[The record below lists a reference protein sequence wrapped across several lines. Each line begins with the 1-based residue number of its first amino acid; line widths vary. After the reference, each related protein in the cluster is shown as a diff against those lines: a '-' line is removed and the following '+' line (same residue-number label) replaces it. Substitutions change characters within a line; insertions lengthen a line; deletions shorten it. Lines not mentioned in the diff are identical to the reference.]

1 MEIFEKQKRIATS
14 GVDFSRK
21 GSIDVKIVDL
31 SLFINSE
38 KDYFTTS
45 SCSGRIILFDDKV
58 CIAISHYHR
67 VIGFRAIIDFQI

>member
-1 MEIFEKQKRIATS
+1 MKPQIEIDIDEMENFEKQKRIATS

-58 CIAISHYHR
+58 CIAIK
-67 VIGFRAIIDFQI
+67 

>member
-58 CIAISHYHR
+58 CIAIN
-67 VIGFRAIIDFQI
+67 IIIKN